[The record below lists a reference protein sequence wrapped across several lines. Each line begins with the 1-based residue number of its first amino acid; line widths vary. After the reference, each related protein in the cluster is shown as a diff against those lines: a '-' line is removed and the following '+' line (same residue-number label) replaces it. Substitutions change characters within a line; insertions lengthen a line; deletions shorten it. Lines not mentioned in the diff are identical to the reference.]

1 MLVEIDYKTIQQLQD
16 LFGREG
22 LRDVVEYIEET
33 NDRMLN
39 IVKIDES
46 SRYPT
51 VDDFFDVLDDYNIDY
66 RIVWVN

>member
-33 NDRMLN
+33 NDRN
-39 IVKIDES
+39 
-46 SRYPT
+46 
-51 VDDFFDVLDDYNIDY
+51 
-66 RIVWVN
+66 

>member
-22 LRDVVEYIEET
+22 LRDVVEYIEKT
-33 NDRMLN
+33 NDRMFN

-66 RIVWVN
+66 RIV